1 MKGHRSRGEDPVQF
15 VHCGSVPNHP
25 WESLRQ
31 MLGERMGWGGVI
43 LEGWCMSVS
52 CQLLLVSPREHE
64 AWRGGDKGG
73 MAEP

>member
-1 MKGHRSRGEDPVQF
+1 
-15 VHCGSVPNHP
+15 
-25 WESLRQ
+25 

-52 CQLLLVSPREHE
+52 YQLLLVSPRGHE